1 MPTDKNVNKAIGSHA
16 RVKTR
21 RRRTQADSR
30 ENILAAAEAILTSR
44 GPLELKLT
52 EVAAQAGVASATVL
66 HHFGAIDGVQAALM
80 ERMVAR
86 LAARVIAI
94 TEAAPPDA
102 QPGPE
107 TDIALFDAFED
118 QGAARLAAWMVMTGQ
133 ALGLTEVKRAIDS
146 VVDLVLSRLP
156 TPPARETVEDLAI
169 TSVAIALG
177 AGLFGQPLSILLGR
191 PPESVRR
198 RSLAALAAL
207 NAEALG

>member
-1 MPTDKNVNKAIGSHA
+1 MPTDKNINKEIGSHVI
-16 RVKTR
+16 VKTR

-52 EVAAQAGVASATVL
+52 EVAAQAGVAPATVL
-66 HHFGAIDGVQAALM
+66 HHFSAIDGVQAALM

-94 TEAAPPDA
+94 TEAGPPGEP
-102 QPGPE
+102 PGPE

-146 VVDLVLSRLP
+146 VVDLLLSRLP
-156 TPPARETVEDLAI
+156 NPPAREIMEDLAL

-177 AGLFGQPLSILLGR
+177 AGLFGQPLSILLNR
-191 PPESVRR
+191 PPDSVRH

-207 NAEALG
+207 NTEAPG

>member
-1 MPTDKNVNKAIGSHA
+1 MPTDKNINKRFGSHA
-16 RVKTR
+16 RGKTR

-30 ENILAAAEAILTSR
+30 ENILDAAEVILTSR
-44 GPLELKLT
+44 GPLALKLT
-52 EVAAQAGVASATVL
+52 EVAAKAGVAPATVL
-66 HHFGAIDGVQAALM
+66 HHFSAIDGVQSALM

-94 TEAAPPDA
+94 TKDAPPDA
-102 QPGPE
+102 PPGPE

-118 QGAARLAAWMVMTGQ
+118 PGAARLAAWMVMTGQ

-146 VVDLVLSRLP
+146 VVDLVLSRLAH
-156 TPPARETVEDLAI
+156 PPAREIVEDLAI

-177 AGLFGQPLSILLGR
+177 AGLFGQPLGILLGR
-191 PPESVRR
+191 PPESVRH